1 MSGDRTKVHRLIGH
15 PPPDETFDR
24 LAGSPAPGGR
34 CAALLLPGLPVAF
47 SRMDEEWHRAFLA
60 RYGPYAADM
69 PDGSAAALTLAA
81 GRTEV
86 EHWVQP
92 PSRDRMVLNPVFV
105 EARPEGSAAL
115 FQVRVCTYNVAAR
128 FRTDGGSGQA
138 LFARTDFEPR
148 ERSIENILRV
158 AIAWLAAARG
168 GLLMH
173 AASIERDGRAWIFFG
188 QSGAG
193 KSTLS
198 ALSRRGRVISDD
210 LTLLLPGPDG
220 SLEVVGSPF
229 RGTYAGGPP
238 VLGRFPVAAALRL
251 RKAGP
256 GETSS
261 AKPLDYARALPDAFA
276 NLPFVVDQLHTSP
289 DLFASLEARMKS
301 LPMYVLRFTLQGDSF
316 WDAIE
321 ASGA

>member
-1 MSGDRTKVHRLIGH
+1 MSGDREKVHRLAGQ
-15 PPPDETFDR
+15 PPSDEAFDQ
-24 LAGSPAPGGR
+24 LAGSPAPGDL
-34 CAALLLPGLPVAF
+34 CAGLLLPGLPVAF

-60 RYGPYAADM
+60 RYGPYAADL
-69 PDGSAAALTLAA
+69 PAGSAPTLTLAA

-86 EHWVQP
+86 EHWVRP
-92 PSRDRMVLNPVFV
+92 PSQDRMVLNPVFV
-105 EARPEGSAAL
+105 EAHPEGATGH

-128 FRTDGGSGQA
+128 FRTDGGIGPA

-158 AIAWLAAARG
+158 AIAWLAATRG

-193 KSTLS
+193 KSTLA

-210 LTLLLPGPDG
+210 LTLLLPGQDG
-220 SLEVVGSPF
+220 RLEVVGSPF

-256 GETSS
+256 GEASS
-261 AKPLDYARALPDAFA
+261 VEPLEPARALPDAFA

-289 DLFASLEARMKS
+289 ELFASLETRMKS
-301 LPMYVLRFTLQGDSF
+301 LPMHVLRFTLQGDSF

-321 ASGA
+321 AAGA